1 MVALWYS
8 PKPGM
13 IGDRGGEADQKGLP
27 KRVVGG
33 FTVPAAAWQVSTAAR
48 GEFHHGTSWN

>member
-27 KRVVGG
+27 KRVVRGVYHVS
-33 FTVPAAAWQVSTAAR
+33 FSEKWQHR
-48 GEFHHGTSWN
+48 KNRD